1 MDGVHTLGELNKR
14 GIIMNRIYKTIWS
27 EVHHTYIAVS
37 EITKR
42 KGKNSVRTSSSR
54 RILAFSCA
62 LALTL
67 GGIAGNAAGSNTL
80 VGDTSS
86 AWGTNNTA
94 SGNNTTA
101 FGRGN
106 VAGTPAD
113 ENGLYTVSIYDG
125 TSWVRAKADAN
136 GNVAYTAPK
145 DDTLKT
151 YTVTG
156 SDNLQHVVYLSDQ
169 GHTVTWNNNK
179 IYSVTLNADGTTK
192 LGAES
197 SDTITAR
204 SVKGSGGEAATAF
217 GRNNIASGVN
227 SLAFGGTT
235 FTDKKG
241 NQYQTQNVASGV
253 SSVAFG
259 EGSQAL
265 ALGSVAFGNGTQ
277 AGIKSDDGTAGQN
290 SVAFGGS
297 TKATGGRS
305 LAFGER
311 TNAEQTNSVAFG
323 LETKS
328 MSAGSTAFG
337 NRTRAIA
344 EYATAMGN
352 SSVAAGVNSV
362 AFGTDT
368 MAGAEI
374 DEHGAIALQNGQKI
388 DSNGYVAYVNN
399 GKTYSVTYQR
409 LKNNKGERSG
419 EIHDYVVLAGNDD
432 GKQYIRDYHGDIHEV
447 TIGQDDA
454 ITVNDEALTDSVLKK
469 PGEGGYYSAGYKING
484 YQNSTAFGS
493 KTKATNNQATA
504 FGTETVASGEN
515 STVFGENSVAS
526 GKNSVAFGDS
536 SKAYGENSLAGLG
549 GTTGSL
555 DDANKNGKNSIAL
568 GSGSLASHADT
579 IAIGTEA
586 KSDND
591 ETTAVGNHVQATE
604 KYAVAVG
611 RNMVA
616 RGQAATAIGTST
628 HTDYAED
635 DLFGAKANWATV
647 VGVNNNATA
656 ERATAFGDT
665 NEAAGGRSTA
675 LGSSN
680 HAYSENSLAVGTYS
694 TAGKANATN
703 NEGMSAVAVGVYADA
718 SGKGSTALGSG
729 YTGNHTKDAN
739 GNETTAWEYI
749 PTEASGDY
757 SLALGNQAKATAAN
771 TAAMGYKAQATIA
784 DGVAI
789 GSESKTNVDK
799 DQFGY
804 DVTTKLASTNGD
816 ATWKATR
823 AAVSVG
829 DTSATDKITRQ
840 ITGVAAGFND
850 TDAVN
855 VAQLK
860 QVMNEVNAKET
871 HFYSVNNTD
880 STAGNYNNDG
890 ATGTNALAAEV
901 SASAVGENSVV
912 IGSGAADSSTLSAKV
927 ENNKTTYTDNRG
939 NVMFTAETNDTT
951 TTYTYKDG
959 TRLTASTGDDGTVT
973 LSYLGYNNVV
983 HNIAQISSDGTAL
996 AFASNAVAVGNG
1008 ARAIQNNA
1016 VAIGTGAQA
1025 SGENGVALGQ
1035 GAQAI
1040 NQNSVAIG
1048 PGANASAKGAIVI
1061 GVSTAAQKEDSIA
1074 IGGVTDGVGAV
1085 SIGKGS
1091 WAGAER
1097 AMSLGGI
1104 AIEGGSVA
1112 LGWGAYADRKSGKTG
1127 YDPLNANT
1135 KSPAWISTAPA
1146 VSIGR
1151 IGVDSALTR
1160 QIIGVAAGSEDTDAV
1175 NVAQLKNAVT
1185 TSKVHYYGVNS
1196 DSTASGS
1203 NYNNEGAVGKNSL
1216 AAGAYTRA
1224 EGKNSIAI
1232 GSGKMNE
1239 YGSLSYYTEKDGS
1252 KTYMNVRAAGE
1263 GAIAIGSDIKAWN
1276 EGNIAIGDTVIT
1288 SGSNAT
1294 AIGKKTVAGA
1304 HSVAIGDTARTGDN
1318 YSIVI
1323 GYNAGV
1329 SGFSEK
1335 TERNKTDTYG
1345 VAIGPQAYS
1354 NYYSVALGNANA
1366 AGWYATALGYKA
1378 NASRDRSTALGPE
1391 ANASGVESIAIGPSA
1406 ISSGNKTV
1414 GIGSGA
1420 RPTSDE
1426 SITIG
1431 TGANSSG
1438 EGSGKDKDG
1447 KDVTYSGSI
1456 SIGTKAE
1463 SDSYYSVTLG
1473 TNSHTVSEKSIA
1485 LGYSA
1490 HTTGKSS
1497 IAEGDS
1503 ANSVGTYSTAIGAG
1517 AKTLSTGSIA
1527 IGHDAKANND
1537 SAENSIALGT
1547 NAVSQGNGSIALGV
1561 GAAAYNGTNIAIGQ
1575 KARVAGTYSHS
1586 TDNNVMAIGNDAL
1599 ASGAGNIAIGYGAR
1613 STSSSNE
1620 SEHNI
1625 LAIGNGAKAVGNGAV
1640 ALGYNTDAWMEDSVV
1655 LGSNSQSV
1663 WSPDL
1668 SGYDVSTGT
1677 NSNDQSAVWKAT
1689 NGAVSVGRTSGE
1701 ITVKDSEGNET
1712 TQKVSA
1718 ITRRIANVAA
1728 GVYDEDAV
1736 NVAQLRKMAEKV
1748 DSVSGQ
1754 HTLVTVN
1761 GGISAP
1767 IDDTTKAYSGG
1778 YSTDGNLLIKANTST
1793 SGQTTFD
1800 IKMNDNLE
1808 VGKAGK
1814 DGVDGKDG
1822 SIGING
1828 KDGKPG
1834 TDGKQGI
1841 TTTIIRTEKG
1851 QDGAQGEPGQQGAPG
1866 VDGSNIT
1873 RIVYENGEN
1882 GKDGN
1887 DGKHIVATLDDGLK
1901 FGANAPAA
1909 ENGANP
1915 VANKLNTT
1923 VEVKGAGN
1931 KTLDNYSGKNLY
1943 TTVSQDGD
1951 GKTTIHILMDKDIS
1965 GSSVTAGERGKNGT
1979 DGKDGKDG
1987 VDGSITIINGK
1998 PGTNGTDGLNG
2009 KDGKNASSE
2018 IHTHYGPVSLNDD
2031 KNVELEDN
2039 SKAMTRIH
2047 YVDQVGKDHE
2057 VATMDDGLYFTGNNT
2072 GTSNKHY
2079 LNSTVKVQGEGVT
2092 KDTVDSFNSA
2102 AGNVAVVADGID
2114 TLTIKLN
2121 KDLNLGSTGSVTMGN
2136 TVINNGGMTITK
2148 TEGDKTITVS
2158 LTDGGLNNGGN
2169 KITNVANGTENNDA
2183 VNVSQLKA
2191 AKTEVKA
2198 GNHITVTSST
2208 DQDDGHAIY
2217 TVSADLSAL
2226 GGMSV
2231 FNVAN
2236 NHNNPVAIRDG
2247 HTVDFVNGKN
2257 TTAVVTKKTDNTGVE
2272 VKYDLAD
2279 DIVMGNDGKDGKPGK
2294 DGSIGLVG
2302 KDGKD
2307 GQDGQSYTTTII
2319 KTIGKNGTDGT
2330 DGVPGVNGQDGIT
2343 RIIYQDGKDGE
2354 DGVTKH
2360 VVATLDDGMKYAGD
2374 NGQGADNAANI
2385 IKKKLNEQLDIVGGA
2400 DPKKLTDNNIGV
2412 NATTD
2417 GKLKV
2422 QLAQDLTGLNSII
2435 SNTYYAGDK
2444 TSNNYTTIT
2453 GDGITIKNGD
2463 DNHKDISITSTN
2475 INMGGQQ
2482 IHNVAAG
2489 TELTDA
2495 VNVSQLNEAK
2505 SLAGK
2510 HSEVTV
2516 EGGTSA
2522 GNTDY
2527 TGNNLKLKVS
2537 TAKDG
2542 HKVYDLETG

>member
-1 MDGVHTLGELNKR
+1 
-14 GIIMNRIYKTIWS
+14 MNRIYKTIWS

-54 RILAFSCA
+54 RILALSCA

-67 GGIAGNAAGSNTL
+67 GGIAGAWNQQDDKLGNTEN
-80 VGDTSS
+80 TNQRMSTT
-86 AWGTNNTA
+86 ATTWGTNNTA

-125 TSWVRAKADAN
+125 TNWVRAKADAN

-169 GHTVTWNNNK
+169 GNAVTWNNNK
-179 IYSVTLNADGTTK
+179 FYSVTVNADGTTV

-197 SDTITAR
+197 SDTLTAKNATNL
-204 SVKGSGGEAATAF
+204 KGSGGEAATAFGIGNTASGEASLAFGQRTKATGDNSIAGGNDTTASGKNAVAF

-235 FTDKKG
+235 FTDKKTEEK
-241 NQYQTQNVASGV
+241 YQTQNVASGAA
-253 SSVAFG
+253 SVAFG

-277 AGIKSDDGTAGQN
+277 AGVNSDDGTAGQN

-368 MAGAEI
+368 MAGAKI

-409 LKNNKGERSG
+409 LNKGKRSG
-419 EIHDYVVLAGNDD
+419 EIHDYVVLAGND

-447 TIGQDDA
+447 TIGQDDK
-454 ITVNDEALTDSVLKK
+454 ITVIDKALTDSVLQK
-469 PGEGGYYSAGYKING
+469 PGDGGYYSAGYKIDG

-515 STVFGENSVAS
+515 STAFGENSVAS
-526 GKNSVAFGDS
+526 GKNSVSFGTS

-555 DDANKNGKNSIAL
+555 TEDTKNGKNSIAL

-586 KSDND
+586 KSDNV

-604 KYAVAVG
+604 KYAVAIG

-628 HTDYAED
+628 DTNYAEEN
-635 DLFGAKANWATV
+635 LFGAKANWATV

-656 ERATAFGDT
+656 DRATAIGDT

-680 HAYSENSLAVGTYS
+680 HAYTENSLAVGTYS

-729 YTGNHTKDAN
+729 YTGNHTKDNN
-739 GNETTAWEYI
+739 GNETTDWEYI

-799 DQFGY
+799 DQSGY
-804 DVTTKLASTNGD
+804 DVTTKRASTNGD

-840 ITGVAAGFND
+840 ITSVAAGFND

-860 QVMNEVNAKET
+860 QL
-871 HFYSVNNTD
+871 D
-880 STAGNYNNDG
+880 
-890 ATGTNALAAEV
+890 
-901 SASAVGENSVV
+901 
-912 IGSGAADSSTLSAKV
+912 
-927 ENNKTTYTDNRG
+927 
-939 NVMFTAETNDTT
+939 
-951 TTYTYKDG
+951 
-959 TRLTASTGDDGTVT
+959 
-973 LSYLGYNNVV
+973 
-983 HNIAQISSDGTAL
+983 
-996 AFASNAVAVGNG
+996 
-1008 ARAIQNNA
+1008 
-1016 VAIGTGAQA
+1016 
-1025 SGENGVALGQ
+1025 
-1035 GAQAI
+1035 
-1040 NQNSVAIG
+1040 
-1048 PGANASAKGAIVI
+1048 
-1061 GVSTAAQKEDSIA
+1061 
-1074 IGGVTDGVGAV
+1074 
-1085 SIGKGS
+1085 
-1091 WAGAER
+1091 
-1097 AMSLGGI
+1097 
-1104 AIEGGSVA
+1104 
-1112 LGWGAYADRKSGKTG
+1112 
-1127 YDPLNANT
+1127 
-1135 KSPAWISTAPA
+1135 
-1146 VSIGR
+1146 
-1151 IGVDSALTR
+1151 
-1160 QIIGVAAGSEDTDAV
+1160 
-1175 NVAQLKNAVT
+1175 
-1185 TSKVHYYGVNS
+1185 SKV
-1196 DSTASGS
+1196 
-1203 NYNNEGAVGKNSL
+1203 
-1216 AAGAYTRA
+1216 
-1224 EGKNSIAI
+1224 
-1232 GSGKMNE
+1232 
-1239 YGSLSYYTEKDGS
+1239 
-1252 KTYMNVRAAGE
+1252 
-1263 GAIAIGSDIKAWN
+1263 
-1276 EGNIAIGDTVIT
+1276 DT
-1288 SGSNAT
+1288 
-1294 AIGKKTVAGA
+1294 
-1304 HSVAIGDTARTGDN
+1304 
-1318 YSIVI
+1318 
-1323 GYNAGV
+1323 
-1329 SGFSEK
+1329 
-1335 TERNKTDTYG
+1335 
-1345 VAIGPQAYS
+1345 
-1354 NYYSVALGNANA
+1354 
-1366 AGWYATALGYKA
+1366 
-1378 NASRDRSTALGPE
+1378 
-1391 ANASGVESIAIGPSA
+1391 
-1406 ISSGNKTV
+1406 
-1414 GIGSGA
+1414 
-1420 RPTSDE
+1420 
-1426 SITIG
+1426 
-1431 TGANSSG
+1431 
-1438 EGSGKDKDG
+1438 
-1447 KDVTYSGSI
+1447 
-1456 SIGTKAE
+1456 
-1463 SDSYYSVTLG
+1463 
-1473 TNSHTVSEKSIA
+1473 
-1485 LGYSA
+1485 
-1490 HTTGKSS
+1490 
-1497 IAEGDS
+1497 
-1503 ANSVGTYSTAIGAG
+1503 
-1517 AKTLSTGSIA
+1517 
-1527 IGHDAKANND
+1527 
-1537 SAENSIALGT
+1537 
-1547 NAVSQGNGSIALGV
+1547 
-1561 GAAAYNGTNIAIGQ
+1561 
-1575 KARVAGTYSHS
+1575 
-1586 TDNNVMAIGNDAL
+1586 
-1599 ASGAGNIAIGYGAR
+1599 
-1613 STSSSNE
+1613 
-1620 SEHNI
+1620 
-1625 LAIGNGAKAVGNGAV
+1625 
-1640 ALGYNTDAWMEDSVV
+1640 
-1655 LGSNSQSV
+1655 
-1663 WSPDL
+1663 
-1668 SGYDVSTGT
+1668 
-1677 NSNDQSAVWKAT
+1677 
-1689 NGAVSVGRTSGE
+1689 
-1701 ITVKDSEGNET
+1701 
-1712 TQKVSA
+1712 
-1718 ITRRIANVAA
+1718 
-1728 GVYDEDAV
+1728 
-1736 NVAQLRKMAEKV
+1736 
-1748 DSVSGQ
+1748 VSGQ
-1754 HTLVTVN
+1754 HTEVTVN
-1761 GGISAP
+1761 GGTSAP
-1767 IDDTTKAYSGG
+1767 DDETYTTGNLKLKLTN
-1778 YSTDGNLLIKANTST
+1778 TDGKKVYDLKLADELSIGKKGTDGADGKIGVDGKNGFGVVINGSDGSIGLRGADGANGTPGKT
-1793 SGQTTFD
+1793 IIVKGQ
-1800 IKMNDNLE
+1800 
-1808 VGKAGK
+1808 
-1814 DGVDGKDG
+1814 DGKDG
-1822 SIGING
+1822 S
-1828 KDGKPG
+1828 K
-1834 TDGKQGI
+1834 
-1841 TTTIIRTEKG
+1841 
-1851 QDGAQGEPGQQGAPG
+1851 G
-1866 VDGSNIT
+1866 VDGST
-1873 RIVYENGEN
+1873 VDRIVINNTE
-1882 GKDGN
+1882 
-1887 DGKHIVATLDDGLK
+1887 VATMSDGLK

-1923 VEVKGAGN
+1923 VEVKGAGD
-1931 KTLDNYSGKNLY
+1931 KDLENYSGKNLY

-2009 KDGKNASSE
+2009 QDGKNASSE
-2018 IHTHYGPVSLNDD
+2018 IHTHYGLVSLNDD
-2031 KNVELEDN
+2031 KNVELEDG

-2047 YVDQVGKDHE
+2047 YVDQAGKDHE

-2092 KDTVDSFNSA
+2092 AEQTGQFQSA
-2102 AGNVAVVADGID
+2102 RGNVAVVADGID